1 MKKYLY
7 SIGQQVVIPAN
18 RFPSGHKPTKGDI
31 YTISGRRTEE
41 FDPDDFFNAPGNYY
55 ALKEVPSGEF
65 RESDITH
72 IIEPQ
77 PTTMKTTKTY
87 LVDINLVISVEIPPN
102 IDPDSEDA
110 FPFIQAAIDKR
121 LFVEPI
127 QDWLMENIGDI
138 TLDEEEKDENPTNT
152 DPEAA
157 AYEEGR
163 QAWAAFEANN
173 GKRAK
178 GNPYEIGTTNNA
190 AWNRGFNVG

>member
-1 MKKYLY
+1 
-7 SIGQQVVIPAN
+7 
-18 RFPSGHKPTKGDI
+18 
-31 YTISGRRTEE
+31 
-41 FDPDDFFNAPGNYY
+41 
-55 ALKEVPSGEF
+55 
-65 RESDITH
+65 
-72 IIEPQ
+72 
-77 PTTMKTTKTY
+77 MKTTKTY

-163 QAWAAFEANN
+163 QAWVAFEANN